1 MRTEWVDA
9 AGARVHVRRWGPA
22 DGRPLLFLHALGPAA
37 SGALIDVGVGPLAD
51 AGWSIAAPDMPG
63 FGRSPVI
70 AADGYATARLAD
82 LAWAVAD
89 QLGWQEIVLGGHS
102 WGGAN
107 AIHAAAARSE
117 RTRALILVDSG
128 HVDYADAP
136 GADLTASME
145 QMIEQAEQGRLRARD
160 RAGVASDLELPI
172 DDPVVD
178 SFLEGVTEDGAG
190 GLITRTR
197 GVARG
202 PAMYHLARARST
214 EQWPAIAASGI
225 PTLLLLATEPPDLRE
240 RNEAA
245 ASRFRAAIP
254 QAEVRFVEGATHSLI
269 TDERERFGKTVA
281 DWLAAL
287 D

>member
-1 MRTEWVDA
+1 MDNEIIDVGETTL
-9 AGARVHVRRWGPA
+9 HVRRWGSP

-37 SGALIDVGVGPLAD
+37 SGALIDVGMGPLVE

-63 FGRSPVI
+63 FGRSPVVPPD
-70 AADGYATARLAD
+70 AYATKRLAE
-82 LAWAVAD
+82 LAWALAD
-89 QLGWQEIVLGGHS
+89 RLDWQEVVLGGHS

-107 AIHAAAARSE
+107 AIHAAAARPE
-117 RTRALILVDSG
+117 RTRALVLVDSG

-136 GADLTASME
+136 GADLTASMD
-145 QMIEQAEQGRLRARD
+145 QMIEQAEQGRLRARN
-160 RAGVASDLELPI
+160 RAGVASDLELSV

-178 SFLEGVTEDGAG
+178 SFLEAVMDDGEG
-190 GLITRTR
+190 GLITRTL

-214 EQWPAIAASGI
+214 EQWPAIAAARI

-240 RNEAA
+240 MNEAA

-254 QAEVRFVEGATHSLI
+254 QADVRLVEGATHSLI
-269 TDERERFGKTVA
+269 TDERERFGATVA
-281 DWLAAL
+281 EWLATL
-287 D
+287 G